1 MKSLPEN
8 FNWDSS
14 NDFCWITFLFIWIEH
29 FNFLSLNFRITLFL
43 FFSWWHMCK
52 SSGATSCPFREM
64 ALHTASSRM
73 LSPILR
79 STGLTSR
86 DSLWWYWA
94 LVTAFRSNWI
104 MCWCRRVLQFFV
116 IKQSGFNFS
125 CLASKVS
132 NLSFKALTWQLMLDI
147 WRSSSIS
154 SQILNLASCEHH
166 INTNKLLNVKI
177 I

>member
-1 MKSLPEN
+1 M
-8 FNWDSS
+8 
-14 NDFCWITFLFIWIEH
+14 
-29 FNFLSLNFRITLFL
+29 

-52 SSGATSCPFREM
+52 SSGATSCPLREM
-64 ALHTASSRM
+64 ALHTVSSRM
-73 LSPILR
+73 LSPISR

-94 LVTAFRSNWI
+94 LLTAFRPNWI

-116 IKQSGFNFS
+116 IKQSDFNSS

-147 WRSSSIS
+147 WSSSSIS